1 MDVGLVCDACSA
13 LTPIGV
19 PQCTRCGA
27 AVALDPRPRPAT
39 RPQPIEVAGSGA
51 VAVTASER
59 ESIACSKCGTLVGPN
74 QRFCPQCGARIVA
87 PVNFEGIETRVG
99 PRASAVHP
107 VAMPNGPSTGGPG
120 AAGTGKDDLL
130 TTVARDKTRDSKPGR
145 NTLFFGGAMQAARA
159 KLTLIRGDGDDG
171 VSFTLAGQD
180 HFAGRGDCPI
190 SFPDDPFLSPIHA
203 NFAYA
208 GNQLVVRDQQ
218 SLNGVYVR
226 ISGKS
231 ELLTGSMVL
240 VGEQVL
246 SVDPAAQP
254 EDLPDADG
262 TYYSA
267 SMIRPATLEIR
278 QNLRGG
284 HIGWVHRVDGDV
296 VTIGRENNDINF
308 PDDPFISGRHAELRI
323 SNGVLSVTDLG
334 SRNGTFVRVQGERV
348 LKHGDYVFL
357 GQQLLRVE
365 IV

>member
-19 PQCTRCGA
+19 PQCARCGA
-27 AVALDPRPRPAT
+27 DVALDPRPRQATHPAT
-39 RPQPIEVAGSGA
+39 DGGGA
-51 VAVTASER
+51 TQ
-59 ESIACSKCGTLVGPN
+59 CGKCGTMVMAG
-74 QRFCPQCGARIVA
+74 QRFCPNCGARAVV
-87 PVNFEGIETRVG
+87 PVSFEVDTRVG
-99 PRASAVHP
+99 PRPSAQQ
-107 VAMPNGPSTGGPG
+107 
-120 AAGTGKDDLL
+120 AAVNLPDGVQTRPRKDSSKD
-130 TTVARDKTRDSKPGR
+130 KPGR
-145 NTLFFGGAMQAARA
+145 STLFFGGAMQAARA

-180 HFAGRGDCPI
+180 HLAGRGDCPI
-190 SFPDDPFLSPIHA
+190 SFPDDPFLSPTHA
-203 NFAYA
+203 NFRYV
-208 GNQLVVRDQQ
+208 GRELVVRDED

-226 ISGKS
+226 IAGTT
-231 ELLTGSMVL
+231 ELVAGSMVL

-254 EDLPDADG
+254 EDLPDAEG

-267 SMIRPATLEIR
+267 SMVRPASLEIR

-284 HIGWVHRVDGDV
+284 QLGSVYRVEGDL

-323 SNGVLSVTDLG
+323 AGGVLSVTDLG
-334 SRNGTFVRVQGERV
+334 SRNGTFVRVHDERV

>member
-27 AVALDPRPRPAT
+27 AVALDPRPKAQGTPA
-39 RPQPIEVAGSGA
+39 PLDEAAPAP
-51 VAVTASER
+51 
-59 ESIACSKCGTLVGPN
+59 CSKCETLVGPG
-74 QRFCPQCGARIVA
+74 QRFCPNCGNRMVS
-87 PVNFEGIETRVG
+87 PVTFDVETRVG
-99 PRASAVHP
+99 PRPSAVQ
-107 VAMPNGPSTGGPG
+107 
-120 AAGTGKDDLL
+120 AAVGTKDDSRA
-130 TTVARDKTRDSKPGR
+130 TPDARDTRDPKNFKLRKDRDDRKDSKPGR
-145 NTLFFGGAMQAARA
+145 STLFFGGAMQAARA

-171 VSFTLAGQD
+171 VSFSLAGQE
-180 HFAGRGDCPI
+180 HLAGRGDCPI

-203 NFAYA
+203 NFLYA
-208 GNQLVVRDQQ
+208 NNHLVVRDQR

-226 ISGKS
+226 ISGTA
-231 ELLTGSMVL
+231 ELANGSMVL

-254 EDLPDADG
+254 EDLPDSEG

-267 SMIRPATLEIR
+267 SMLRPATLEIR

-284 HIGWVHRVDGDV
+284 QIGWVHRVEGDA

-323 SNGVLSVTDLG
+323 AGGVLSVTDLG
-334 SRNGTFVRVQGERV
+334 SRNGTFVRVHDERV

>member
-27 AVALDPRPRPAT
+27 SVALDPRPRVQTGRPAAAT
-39 RPQPIEVAGSGA
+39 NDEPSTCG
-51 VAVTASER
+51 
-59 ESIACSKCGTLVGPN
+59 KCGTVVGPR
-74 QRFCPQCGARIVA
+74 QRFCPHCGNRIVV
-87 PVNFEGIETRVG
+87 PVSFEVETRVG
-99 PRASAVHP
+99 PRPSAVHAA
-107 VAMPNGPSTGGPG
+107 VTTQPNDGRVRHDG
-120 AAGTGKDDLL
+120 
-130 TTVARDKTRDSKPGR
+130 RDSKPGR
-145 NTLFFGGAMQAARA
+145 STLFFGGAMQAARA

-180 HFAGRGDCPI
+180 HYAGRGDCPI

-203 NFAYA
+203 NFVYA
-208 GNQLVVRDQQ
+208 SNHLVVRDES
-218 SLNGVYVR
+218 SLNGIYVR
-226 ISGKS
+226 ISNAT
-231 ELLTGSMVL
+231 ELVNGAMVL

-246 SVDPAAQP
+246 SVERATQP
-254 EDLPDADG
+254 EDVPDGEG

-267 SMIRPATLEIR
+267 SMVRPASLEIR

-284 HIGWVHRVDGDV
+284 QIGWVHRTAGDV

-308 PDDPFISGRHAELRI
+308 PDDPFISGRHAELKLT
-323 SNGVLSVTDLG
+323 GDMLSVTDLG
-334 SRNGTFVRVQGERV
+334 SRNGTFVRVHGERI
-348 LKHGDYVFL
+348 LRHGDYVFL